1 MDQVSVA
8 GGEAAAGFRRSP
20 LSGGSWFNAIVA
32 ACVLGGL
39 LLFYGSVYPI
49 HHDLAGS
56 VLSGRLSVVLGDAYR
71 EYSIYFP
78 PAERIWFSAAAR
90 LSDVT
95 GLRLDLAI
103 VAMSAVAMLF
113 SAGLAYR
120 IRHATVGASPLFFPL
135 SVALLIVLPV
145 LFKNVFGMREHLV
158 ALGLWPYLILR
169 ISDPEGTRIGRGTR
183 VVVGL
188 WAGATL
194 TIKYLYSVVVM
205 LIEIADALIQRRPSD
220 LFRIENV
227 AAGSVVALYLLLWLG
242 VDPSQRAAIG
252 VMFSAIDAALQ
263 DPAFNRLKII
273 QQAGYAIGF
282 GIALRGF
289 QVPYRLIALALA
301 SIAGAAIA
309 AASQER
315 WFTHHLF
322 PIFMA
327 YIFWWWAT
335 RKQWPWWAHAGF
347 VLCLA
352 YPLAYQFGETAE
364 YRRDVRVVDQA
375 IRGAGLSVAGKKVG
389 VLTMHPSPYN
399 QYLARQNAVRW
410 NTFMNIAYVSA
421 ELKAFDRKENAGKT
435 PPPVTLADAGRRLI
449 HNQMIRLW
457 EDQAPDVLIFDHSYS
472 WPLRHIEVRWEQVF
486 SNDRRF
492 KAILSRYHPA
502 LTVDEKRVKFTYW
515 VRRDETPSSIQRK
528 N

>member
-8 GGEAAAGFRRSP
+8 GGEAAASLGRSP
-20 LSGGSWFNAIVA
+20 LSGGGWFKAIVA

-39 LLFYGSVYPI
+39 LLFYGYVYPI

-56 VLSGRLSVVLGDAYR
+56 VLTGRLAVVLGDSFR

-78 PAERIWFSAAAR
+78 PAEQIWFSVAAR
-90 LSDVT
+90 LSDVM
-95 GLRLDLAI
+95 GLRLDLAV
-103 VAMSAVAMLF
+103 VAMTAVAILF

-120 IRHATVGASPLFFPL
+120 IRSATAGASHLFL
-135 SVALLIVLPV
+135 LGSVALLIVLPV

-183 VVVGL
+183 LIVGL

-205 LIEIADALIQRRPSD
+205 LVEIADALILRRPSN
-220 LFRIENV
+220 LLRIENV
-227 AAGSVVALYLLLWLG
+227 AAGSVVGLYLLLWLG

-282 GIALRGF
+282 GIVLRGF
-289 QVPYRLIALALA
+289 QVPYRLIALAMA
-301 SIAGAAIA
+301 SIAGAVIA

-335 RKQWPWWAHAGF
+335 RKHWPWWGHAAL

-352 YPLAYQFGETAE
+352 YPLTYQFGETAE

-375 IRGAGLSVAGKKVG
+375 IRGAGLSVTGKRVG

-399 QYLARQNAVRW
+399 QYLARRNAIRW
-410 NTFMNIAYVSA
+410 NAFMNVAYVST
-421 ELKAFDRKENAGKT
+421 ELKPLDKKEYAGKE
-435 PPPVTLADAGRRLI
+435 PPPIPLTDPGRRLI
-449 HNQMIRLW
+449 HDQMISLW
-457 EDQAPDVLIFDHSYS
+457 QDYPPDVLILDYSYS
-472 WPLRHIEVRWEQVF
+472 WPLRHIEVRWKHIF
-486 SNDRRF
+486 SGDPRF
-492 KAILSRYHPA
+492 KAILSHYRPA
-502 LTVDEKRVKFTYW
+502 LTVSEERIKFTYY
-515 VRRDETPSSIQRK
+515 VRKD
-528 N
+528 